1 MPNPSLGILVVDDAK
16 FSSVMIG
23 RTLSKAGYTDIRFA
37 SSADDALTLL
47 AERPTNVL
55 LADWLMPQTDGLQ
68 LTAAVRRQDA
78 ASGHYTYIILLT
90 GREGDDVL
98 GEAFDHGVDDFISK
112 TAMHDQLL
120 PRVRAAERL
129 CGSLQRLKQEN
140 RRLADNLASL
150 EQNSLVDPL
159 TGLGNTRHL
168 LQRLDASLRQMA
180 NRDTALCYLHVGL
193 PEMPALRE
201 RYGEAFQVELL
212 RAVAARLRQLVRPLD
227 VLARLD
233 EQHFGVLA
241 LVDDIDSCSP
251 GSFRRLHEGLNLKPF
266 RSSEGFISL
275 KAGIGLVTLDARGL
289 PLDAQT
295 VLEHASAL
303 LPSAYST
310 GRIVPL
316 RLRQP
321 A

>member
-23 RTLSKAGYTDIRFA
+23 RALSKAGYTDIRFA
-37 SSADDALTLL
+37 SSADDALALM

-68 LTAAVRRQDA
+68 LTAAVRQQDA

-98 GEAFDHGVDDFISK
+98 GQAFDHGVDDFISK
-112 TAMHDQLL
+112 AAMHDQLL

-140 RRLADNLASL
+140 RRLADNVASL
-150 EQNSLVDPL
+150 EENSLVDPL

-193 PEMPALRE
+193 SEMPALHE

-227 VLARLD
+227 VLVRID

-241 LVDDIDSCSP
+241 LVDDIESCSP
-251 GSFRRLHEGLNLKPF
+251 GSFKRLHEGLNLKPF
-266 RSSEGFISL
+266 KSSEGFISL
-275 KAGIGLVTLDARGL
+275 KAGIGLLTLDARGL
-289 PLDAQT
+289 PLEAPAL
-295 VLEHASAL
+295 LERAGAL